1 VYLEGRAGCL
11 VVHHMVMSR
20 YPLDPE
26 RLGPLVAL
34 LRDPHARVDERD
46 DAAID
51 LRDSDDPL
59 ALRALLEAASDPGDD
74 PAVVEMCGESI
85 AVIWVRIGGHDAQ
98 MVGRLRVEAQ
108 RELLAVLRERRPDWL
123 T

>member
-1 VYLEGRAGCL
+1 
-11 VVHHMVMSR
+11 MVMSR

-34 LRDPHARVDERD
+34 LRDPHARADERD
-46 DAAID
+46 DAAVD
-51 LRDSDDPL
+51 LTDSDDPL
-59 ALRALLEAASDPGDD
+59 ALRALLEAASDPGED
-74 PAVVEMCGESI
+74 PAVVEMRGESI

-98 MVGRLRVEAQ
+98 MVGQLRVEAQ
-108 RELLAVLRERRPDWL
+108 RELLAVLREHRPDWL